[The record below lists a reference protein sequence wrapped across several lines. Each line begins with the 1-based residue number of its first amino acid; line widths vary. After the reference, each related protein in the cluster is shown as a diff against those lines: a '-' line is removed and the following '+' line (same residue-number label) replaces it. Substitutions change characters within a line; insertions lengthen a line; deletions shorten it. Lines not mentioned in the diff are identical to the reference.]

1 MQHPHEA
8 SAPALVAVDW
18 GTTSLR
24 AWALAPDGAVLG
36 SVRSPNGLRTVAAR
50 AAERGVPADR
60 AFADALAEAAAALG
74 AEGAPA
80 LACGMVGSDG
90 GWSPVPHLRPPLPAV
105 PESFEPHRVP
115 GADPPVWIVP
125 GLRTSP
131 AAPDGGGTADG
142 APDVVRGEETQ
153 VLGALERL
161 GLPEEAT
168 LVLPGTH
175 TKWLRVEGGSV
186 TGFTTAMTG
195 EIHAALME
203 GTILGDPARTAPC
216 PGDTEHPDAGGAAF
230 GAGIG
235 HTLAN
240 PAQPLAARLFSAR
253 TRHLDGALGAHD
265 VAEYVSGLLIAD
277 ETEHMLTLTGA
288 TAVVLCADGALGPR
302 YRRALERRGTRVR
315 LLEDT
320 ARDGLTALARAFG
333 LLKAPAPE
341 RPAANP
347 SEGPA

>member
-1 MQHPHEA
+1 MQHPHTTP
-8 SAPALVAVDW
+8 APALVAADW

-36 SVRSPNGLRTVAAR
+36 SVRSPHGLRPVTAL
-50 AAERGVPADR
+50 AAERGVPAGR
-60 AFADALAEAAAALG
+60 AFADVLAEVAAGLG
-74 AEGAPA
+74 ADGVPA

-131 AAPDGGGTADG
+131 AGASG
-142 APDVVRGEETQ
+142 APDVIRGEETQ

-161 GLPEEAT
+161 GRPEEAT

-175 TKWLRVEGGSV
+175 TKWLRVAGGAV

-203 GTILGDPARTAPC
+203 HTILGDPARAAVPTDGGA
-216 PGDTEHPDAGGAAF
+216 HPDTTGAAF
-230 GAGIG
+230 DAGADHG
-235 HTLAN
+235 LAH
-240 PAQPLAARLFSAR
+240 PERPLAARLFSAR
-253 TRHLDGALGAHD
+253 TRHLDGEIGAHD
-265 VAEYVSGLLIAD
+265 VADYVSGLLIAD
-277 ETEHMLTLTGA
+277 ETERMLALTRA
-288 TAVVLCADGALGPR
+288 AAVVLCADGALGPR
-302 YRRALERRGTRVR
+302 YRRALERQGVRAR

-320 ARDGLTALARAFG
+320 ALDGLTALARAFG
-333 LLKAPAPE
+333 LLRAPAA
-341 RPAANP
+341 RPSART

>member
-1 MQHPHEA
+1 MQHPRTTP
-8 SAPALVAVDW
+8 APALVAVDW

-36 SVRSPNGLRTVAAR
+36 SARSPDGLRPVTAL

-60 AFADALAEAAAALG
+60 AFAGVLAEVAAGLG
-74 AEGAPA
+74 ADGVPA

-125 GLRTSP
+125 GLRTCS
-131 AAPDGGGTADG
+131 DG
-142 APDVVRGEETQ
+142 APDVIRGEETQ

-161 GLPEEAT
+161 GRPEEAT

-175 TKWLRVEGGSV
+175 TKWLRVAGGAV

-203 GTILGDPARTAPC
+203 HTILGDPARAAPSED
-216 PGDTEHPDAGGAAF
+216 GLRPDGGGAAF
-230 GAGIG
+230 DAGAD
-235 HTLAN
+235 HALAH

-277 ETEHMLTLTGA
+277 ETERMLALTRA
-288 TAVVLCADGALGPR
+288 AAVMLCADGALGPR
-302 YRRALERRGTRVR
+302 YRRVLERQGVTAR

-320 ARDGLTALARAFG
+320 ARDGLTALARTFG
-333 LLKAPAPE
+333 LLHAPAAP
-341 RPAANP
+341 PP
-347 SEGPA
+347 EGPA